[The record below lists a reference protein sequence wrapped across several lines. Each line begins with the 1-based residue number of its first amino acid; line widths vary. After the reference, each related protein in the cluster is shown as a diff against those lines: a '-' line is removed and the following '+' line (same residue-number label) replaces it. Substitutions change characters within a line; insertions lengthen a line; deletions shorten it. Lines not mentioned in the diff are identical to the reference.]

1 MERAKIRTCLVLN
14 GKVGEAVEFYTSLFR
29 NSRIERTVAGP
40 GEGAGPMVIE
50 FTLAGTPYL
59 ALDAPI
65 ETTPTYA
72 VSISVLTEDQAET
85 DHLWARLTE
94 DGEGGH
100 CGWLRDRYGFSWQI
114 VPERLPELM
123 SSPDDAARG
132 RVQQALMGMGK
143 IDIAALERAHDNKVA
158 A

>member
-1 MERAKIRTCLVLN
+1 MERAKIRTCLLLN
-14 GKVGEAVEFYTSLFR
+14 GKVQEAVEFYTGLFDD
-29 NSRIERTVAGP
+29 SRIERTVPGL

-50 FTLAGTPYL
+50 FTLAGTPYM

-65 ETTPTYA
+65 ETAFTYGL
-72 VSISVLTEDQAET
+72 SISVLTADQAET
-85 DHLWARLTE
+85 DRLWATLTE
-94 DGEGGH
+94 GGEESH
-100 CGWLRDRYGFSWQI
+100 CGWLKDRFGFAWQI

-123 SSPDDAARG
+123 ASRDAAARG
-132 RVQQALMGMGK
+132 RVHQALMGMRK